1 MPCLEMTA
9 EEKAFWERQPDGEAE
24 LEKYQVGRYAATED
38 QLPAL
43 MESYGF
49 VGVSAGY
56 AVIDLTPDDPKYPR
70 AMAEAM
76 IEAERA
82 GDLESADEWIGLLER
97 EGVSWC
103 MWSFSAVAEAC
114 SALRSGTLKYCG
126 FEEAD
131 YSPTGIWLRE
141 TLTKYDSR

>member
-1 MPCLEMTA
+1 MTA

-82 GDLESADEWIGLLER
+82 GDLEAIRSTRSVGEEQAI
-97 EGVSWC
+97 
-103 MWSFSAVAEAC
+103 SAVNAKYDRRL
-114 SALRSGTLKYCG
+114 ALYRSGMKQWDTAVNVTMIVRGEK
-126 FEEAD
+126 
-131 YSPTGIWLRE
+131 P
-141 TLTKYDSR
+141 